1 MPKPGAMER
10 EIIERARVIEKAG
23 RPEEAEIILRH
34 ASAKHP
40 EWAGLQWARA
50 GILLALGRVQAYVS
64 CLEKLVAAHP
74 DFLEARLNLARTFI
88 HQGAFHDARAHLSG
102 LLETDPS
109 NSEALFLEAR
119 LFNQTGQ
126 LEEAARA
133 YERVLRLE
141 PTRLETYFHLCETLQ
156 RLGRTREM
164 FDTLRK
170 ARKLWPPPQPND
182 IKGWLGLFRLALC
195 VCDYEEAARI
205 GESVLDQ
212 TRDTEHLEV
221 LRWPT
226 FIDEFDL
233 SYGTPEFHQEAM
245 SALGALIAK
254 RPESPWATYYRV
266 LLCNN
271 IQKLPRIE
279 LPNDLRRLRGYPPER
294 YGWMRLETAKQSLY
308 DNDFKAALEDFQLA
322 VRSSVPGNW
331 TAQCQAGEVLY
342 CLGDFAAGE
351 RAFEAA
357 EAMTPPFRRG
367 NCLAWKGESYLW
379 SGRYEEALACLDE
392 AIKGVA
398 QYAYCWKGGA
408 LVKLERFEEAAAV
421 LEKAV
426 ALSPW
431 DLEAKVWLC
440 EARYRLGRYPE
451 ALEAI
456 STDISGKGCSNFY
469 VHALRGLI
477 CAAMGDA
484 AGLEENFN
492 LMPLK
497 IAVYLTRRAGHD
509 RMASENERVGSSLL
523 SEDQMSAILESLLT
537 WSRGVRRGDYERWV
551 WMR

>member
-1 MPKPGAMER
+1 MPKPGPMER

-34 ASAKHP
+34 ASARHP
-40 EWAGLQWARA
+40 EWAGLRWEHA
-50 GILLALGRVQAYVS
+50 GILLSLGRVQAYVS

-74 DFLEARLNLARTFI
+74 NFLEARLNLARTFI
-88 HQGAFHDARAHLSG
+88 HQGAFDHAREHLSG

-109 NSEALFLEAR
+109 NGEALFLEAR
-119 LFNQTGQ
+119 LFNQTGR

-164 FDTLRK
+164 FDTLRS
-170 ARKLWPPPQPND
+170 ARKLWPPPPPDD

-205 GESVLDQ
+205 GESVLDR

-226 FIDEFDL
+226 FVDEFDL
-233 SYGTPEFHQEAM
+233 SYGTPEFHEEAM

-271 IQKLPRIE
+271 IQKLPRTE
-279 LPNDLRRLRGYPPER
+279 LPADLRRLRGYPHER

-357 EAMTPPFRRG
+357 EAMAPPFRRG

-379 SGRYEEALACLDE
+379 TGRYEEALACLDE

-408 LVKLERFEEAAAV
+408 LVKLERYTEAAAV

-440 EARYRLGRYPE
+440 EARYRLKLYPE

-456 STDISGKGCSNFY
+456 STDISGKDCSNFY

-477 CAAMGDA
+477 RAAMGDA
-484 AGLEENFN
+484 AALKENFN
-492 LMPLK
+492 LMPLH
-497 IAVYLTRRAGHD
+497 IAVHLTRRAGHD
-509 RMASENERVGSSLL
+509 LMATEHERMGHSRLRDYKIRPLL
-523 SEDQMSAILESLLT
+523 EGLLT